1 MVARGTGVFRLH
13 RERRGQRGG
22 GGLHLFFRAE
32 VKLSN
37 RVRLQ
42 FFQGTLLLFIF
53 TPAPEPWFYPPMAY
67 PASKQGLP
75 PMMVRYL
82 EYKERYPDALLFFQV
97 GDFYELFYDD
107 AVVVAKSLNLT
118 LTSRDKN
125 SPNPVPMCGVPIAVI
140 DGYVDRLLPLGF
152 SVAVVSQTGSGAGVD
167 RALERFVTPGMRL
180 FNSVSSDSGESLIA
194 ALGVDADGRGAALAW
209 TDPQTGTVRVRE
221 ALDLSAVSRELSNL
235 MVREVV
241 LPRQAAGEKV
251 DRRTGWVRTI
261 ESAVQAAA
269 VRFRSDV
276 PATTELEKELPT
288 DASAE
293 LHAMGVSA
301 KRAVRMLFSY
311 IDEISLG
318 NPVPI
323 RELSLF
329 RSAGAVIIDAAT
341 RRNLELVQNTKD
353 GSSAGTLFGFLNRT
367 VTPGGARLMRSWVL
381 APLLE
386 LPAIKARQEAITS
399 IMPECR
405 AIARVLEGLSDL
417 ERLAARVQLAVASPK
432 DLVAIRETLE
442 RLPHLQS
449 VVSVAAG
456 SLLTEAA
463 QAISAP
469 DGLGDLLSRA
479 LVENPP
485 HVLHDG
491 GVIRDGFDPELD
503 EIRGVRATADTWRAE
518 FETQE
523 KLASGIAS
531 LKVKSNNVIGFFIE
545 VPTSQAGKVPAHYT
559 RRQSTANAERYT
571 TPELKKHEDAV
582 INAVGRQVKREQEL
596 FAELRTQ
603 LSSSVDDLRRIAGGL
618 ALVDTLAS
626 LALVAE
632 SNAWIEPE
640 LAEEPVLMIER
651 GRHPIIAALLE
662 GAFVP
667 NSVDFVAGGPSCFLV
682 TGPNMGGKS
691 TYLRQTALIALLGQI
706 GSRVPADRARI
717 GLVDR
722 VFARLG
728 AADDLHEGES
738 TFMVEMRE
746 ASHILA
752 HATPR
757 SLVLIDEL
765 GRGTA
770 TSDGLSLAQAILEQL
785 LFAVGCRTLFAT
797 HYHELT
803 ALESATGKVAN
814 LSVGSVERDDQV
826 IFTHEIQR
834 GPAPRSYGLEVAKL
848 SGLPERV
855 IQRAQEVLS
864 GLPTAGSRP
873 LAVRRQPE
881 QRDLFAPRA
890 AEPDPVA
897 VKLKER
903 IETLEIDDLSARQ
916 ALDVLYELKAL
927 GVKRAPL
934 TVRG

>member
-1 MVARGTGVFRLH
+1 ML
-13 RERRGQRGG
+13 
-22 GGLHLFFRAE
+22 
-32 VKLSN
+32 
-37 RVRLQ
+37 
-42 FFQGTLLLFIF
+42 
-53 TPAPEPWFYPPMAY
+53 
-67 PASKQGLP
+67 
-75 PMMVRYL
+75 VRYL

-97 GDFYELFYDD
+97 GDFYELFFDD
-107 AVVVAKSLNLT
+107 AVTVAKALNLT

-125 SPNPVPMCGVPIAVI
+125 NPNPVPMCGVPVAVI

-194 ALGVDADGRGAALAW
+194 AIGVDADGRGAAMAW
-209 TDPQTGTVRVRE
+209 TDPQTGSVRVRE
-221 ALDLSAVSRELSNL
+221 ALDLSSVARELANL
-235 MVREVV
+235 MVREVI

-251 DRRTGWVRTI
+251 DRRTGWVRSI
-261 ESAVQAAA
+261 EAAVQARAI
-269 VRFRSDV
+269 RLRSDA
-276 PATTELEKELPT
+276 PSTTELEKGLNTE
-288 DASAE
+288 AAAE
-293 LHAMGVSA
+293 MHAMGVSA

-318 NPVPI
+318 NPVPL

-329 RSAGAVIIDAAT
+329 RTAGSVIIDAAT

-353 GSSAGTLFGFLNRT
+353 GSSSGTLFGFLNRT
-367 VTPGGARLMRSWVL
+367 VTPGGARLLRIWVL
-381 APLLE
+381 APLLD
-386 LPAIKARQEAITS
+386 LEAI
-399 IMPECR
+399 
-405 AIARVLEGLSDL
+405 RVRQVAVSELISESRVLGRTLEGLNDL

-432 DLVAIRETLE
+432 DLAAIRETLE
-442 RLPHLQS
+442 RLPEVRRIIS
-449 VVSVAAG
+449 AASG
-456 SLLTEAA
+456 SLLAAAA
-463 QAISAP
+463 QSITAP
-469 DGLGDLLSRA
+469 AGLEDLLRCA
-479 LVENPP
+479 LVDNPP

-491 GVIRDGFDPELD
+491 GVIRDGYDAALD
-503 EIRGVRATADTWRAE
+503 DIRGIRATADTWRAE
-518 FETQE
+518 FEAQE
-523 KLASGIAS
+523 KQVSGISS

-545 VPTSQAGKVPAHYT
+545 VPSSQAAKVPVHYT

-582 INAVGRQVKREQEL
+582 IHAVDRQVRREQDL
-596 FAELRTQ
+596 FVKLR
-603 LSSSVDDLRRIAGGL
+603 SEVASSVEVLRKIASGL

-632 SNAWIEPE
+632 SNAWVEPE
-640 LAEEPVLMIER
+640 VVEEPVLIIEC
-651 GRHPIIAALLE
+651 GRHPIVASLLE

-667 NSVDFVAGGPSCFLV
+667 NSVEFLEGAASCFLV

-691 TYLRQTALIALLGQI
+691 TYLRQTALIALLAQI
-706 GSRVPADRARI
+706 GSRVPANRARI

-752 HATPR
+752 HATAR

-770 TSDGLSLAQAILEQL
+770 TSDGLSLAQAILERL
-785 LFAVGCRTLFAT
+785 VFSVDCRTLFAT

-803 ALESATGKVAN
+803 AMEQASGKVAN
-814 LSVGSVERDDQV
+814 LSVGSIERDDQV

-834 GPAPRSYGLEVAKL
+834 GAAPRSYGLEVAKL
-848 SGLPERV
+848 SGLPGEV
-855 IQRAQEVLS
+855 IQRAQEILS
-864 GLPTAGSRP
+864 GLPASGVRP
-873 LAVRRQPE
+873 ITVRKAPQQP
-881 QRDLFAPRA
+881 DLFAPRQ
-890 AEPDPVA
+890 PDPIA
-897 VKLKER
+897 VKLRER
-903 IETLEIDDLSARQ
+903 IDTLQLDDLSARQ

-927 GVKRAPL
+927 GAKRAPSG
-934 TVRG
+934 VRD